1 MFKTLVRRIAM
12 AAALGTACVPAALA
26 DWEVNMP
33 VGITPLSREMYDLH
47 MLIFWVCVA
56 IAVAVFGV
64 MIYSIFAFRRSK
76 GAEPDTTMYHS
87 TSAEIIWTVIP
98 IVILV
103 MMAVPAAKALVKI
116 EDTRTPDIT
125 VKVTGYQWKWRY
137 EYLDEG
143 VSFFSNLDKKSNM
156 IRQVNS
162 GRDPFEHDAYLRDV
176 DNPMVVPVNKKVRIL
191 LTSNDVLHAW
201 WVPELGGKKDAIPG
215 FVNEM
220 WFQAEETGTFR
231 GQCAELCGRD
241 HGFMPIVVNVVTD
254 DEYAAWVAGQGD
266 GAGQGAVAA
275 STGVSEPAAPVVAP
289 AEAPP
294 ADEPEAAAPV
304 AAAASDG
311 GMDMDGLMAAGEGKY
326 NTYCGACHQINGQG
340 LPPTFPSL
348 VGSAVATGPLAAH
361 LDIVINGKPG
371 TAMAAFGPQL
381 SDEDLAAIITYQ
393 RNAWGND
400 TGDVVQPADIA
411 AAR

>member
-1 MFKTLVRRIAM
+1 
-12 AAALGTACVPAALA
+12 
-26 DWEVNMP
+26 MP
-33 VGITPLSREMYDLH
+33 VGITPLSREMYGLH

-56 IAVAVFGV
+56 IAVVVFGV

-76 GAEPDTTMYHS
+76 GAQPDTTMYHS
-87 TSAEIIWTVIP
+87 TTAEIVWTVIP
-98 IVILV
+98 IIILV
-103 MMAVPAAKALVKI
+103 MMAVPAAKALVDI
-116 EDTRTPDIT
+116 EDTRSPDIT
-125 VKVTGYQWKWRY
+125 VKVTGYQWKWQY

-143 VSFFSNLDKKSNM
+143 VSFFSNLDAKSNM

-162 GRDPFEHDAYLRDV
+162 GRDPFEHEAYLRDV

-191 LTSNDVLHAW
+191 LTSNDVIHAW

-254 DEYAAWVAGQGD
+254 DEYAAWVASQGQ

-275 STGVSEPAAPVVAP
+275 STGVSEPA
-289 AEAPP
+289 PP
-294 ADEPEAAAPV
+294 ATTAAAEPAPSAEPEDVAQAAV
-304 AAAASDG
+304 AAAAGELDLDS
-311 GMDMDGLMAAGEGKY
+311 LMASGEGIY
-326 NTYCGACHQINGQG
+326 NTYCGACHQVNGQG

-348 VGSAVATGPLAAH
+348 VGSAVVTGPLADH
-361 LDIVINGKPG
+361 LDIVINGKQG
-371 TAMAAFGPQL
+371 TAMAAFGAQL
-381 SDEDLAAIITYQ
+381 SDEDIAAIITYQ